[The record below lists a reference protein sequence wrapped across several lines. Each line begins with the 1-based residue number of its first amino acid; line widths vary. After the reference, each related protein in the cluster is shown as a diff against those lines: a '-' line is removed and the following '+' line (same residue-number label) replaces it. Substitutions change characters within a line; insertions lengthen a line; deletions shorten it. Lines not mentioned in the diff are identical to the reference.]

1 MSAVENQG
9 SGVRPGAPPSHGDDG
24 QRRPA
29 QDPTWTFAREAD
41 ELTIVRTVDSDGC
54 ALIVVLNETARTF
67 AFRDEVAAV
76 RFQSDMETLLT
87 HTGWSL
93 VGFEPERR
101 VRRDRRTLPR
111 PNERR
116 RWWTDAWVFSG
127 K

>member
-1 MSAVENQG
+1 MCAVGHES
-9 SGVRPGAPPSHGDDG
+9 SGATPGRASTHGESG
-24 QRRPA
+24 QRQAA

-41 ELTIVRTVDSDGC
+41 ELTIVRPADSDGC
-54 ALIVVLNETARTF
+54 ALIVALNETPRTF
-67 AFRDEVAAV
+67 AFPDERTTV

-93 VGFEPERR
+93 VGFKPERR

-111 PNERR
+111 TNERR
-116 RWWTDAWVFSG
+116 RWWTDAWVFTG